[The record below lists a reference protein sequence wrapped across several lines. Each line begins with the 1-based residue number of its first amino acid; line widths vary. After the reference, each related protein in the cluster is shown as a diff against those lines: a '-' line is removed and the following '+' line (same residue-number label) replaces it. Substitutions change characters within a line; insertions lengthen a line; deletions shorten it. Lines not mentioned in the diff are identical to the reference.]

1 MAVSVKMGV
10 DINQFK
16 TGMAQAQQAIKTTNA
31 QLKAAAAEYK
41 ATGDK
46 EKYMAEQSK
55 LLKTQMAEQEKAVK
69 NAQSAMEAMRSAG
82 VDETS
87 AAYQKLAQQLASA
100 QTAMYQTQA
109 ALNSLGQEEQQAA
122 GGANELADNLKSIN
136 KKVSFDAVIGGIDK
150 ITSALS
156 NAVKKAV
163 SLGQSI
169 FNSLMDSARWA
180 DDVQT
185 SAQIYGVTVD
195 QYLRMEA
202 LVATGMDTSVDA
214 ILEAQQRL
222 RRGIGKESNDT
233 MKYLKQ
239 FGLVVT
245 EYGGKTSEGFDRMV
259 TDDQDEIFFRAGQA
273 IMEMGDA
280 FEQEAAAQAIFGRSW
295 RELIPLFKDYHD
307 VESFNQALAGMNVN
321 TEDQVKDLAELNDAM
336 SALEHDF
343 QVLKTDILASLAPTL
358 KDVAQALSEVVK
370 SVTEYLRT
378 DEGQAQLKRFADAI
392 AGIVED
398 ITNID
403 PEAVV
408 NTFATVVEG
417 IVSAFE
423 WITKH
428 WSEVKDALIAIGVG
442 FAAIKLAS
450 VGLTVAKVVTGF
462 KGLLGGGAS
471 AAAGASGA
479 GAGAG
484 AGAAGAG
491 TGGATAAG
499 AGAGAGANATAQA
512 TSPATAAGS
521 GFLSATAPT
530 AAYGSGASASLFGTN
545 VGLGAMAGEAGMG
558 GAIGGA
564 GSLTA
569 AGAFGGTALIAAG
582 VYFGGKYIASL
593 NDAARKAREVSTDMD
608 RFTDDFTKFE
618 NDYSFGGV
626 NKRSG
631 AEGYINSFYG
641 KTGDEV
647 IASGYRDM
655 QNLAIL
661 MGKDLLQ
668 MFDYVNTSGEQRNKL
683 IDMLSM
689 SGPDAAVAAMMLHYA
704 GVELEGSDRSKQ
716 QEGWAHWQQG
726 VTGTEAN
733 VTLSDFFDKSM
744 EYTDGRFRIK
754 GLEASNEIMPVING
768 MPLANMSGY
777 VMTSEQNKP
786 RFRNGILWYNRPD
799 VENQW
804 GVNGTWNPDEH
815 IKQTEATDAQNK
827 AADSMDAAAAIME
840 GLPEQVAAAINGS
853 KFSINLF
860 VGMMSGI
867 MGHANGLWNVP
878 WDGYP
883 AMLHRGERV
892 LTARENQQ
900 YTYNNY
906 FGNVNLNNGL
916 EIEALTESI
925 DRRNRRQRQGY
936 GS

>member
-16 TGMAQAQQAIKTTNA
+16 TGMQQAQQAIKTTNA

-150 ITSALS
+150 ITGALS

-214 ILEAQQRL
+214 ILEAQQRM
-222 RRGIGKESNDT
+222 RMGIGKESNDT
-233 MKYLKQ
+233 MKYLRQ
-239 FGLVVT
+239 FGLVVA
-245 EYGGKTSEGFDRMV
+245 EYGGKTSDGFERMV
-259 TDDQDEIFFRAGQA
+259 TDDQDELFFRAGQA
-273 IMEMGDA
+273 IMEMGES

-295 RELIPLFKDYHD
+295 RELIPLFEDYHD
-307 VESFNQALAGMNVN
+307 VESFNKALEGMNVN
-321 TEDQVKDLAELNDAM
+321 TEDQVKDLGELNDAM

-343 QVLKTDILASLAPTL
+343 QVLKNDILASLAPTL

-408 NTFATVVEG
+408 DTFATVVEG
-417 IVSAFE
+417 IVDAFQ
-423 WITKH
+423 WIADH
-428 WSEVKDALIAIGVG
+428 WEEVKAALIAIGVG

-450 VGLTVAKVVTGF
+450 VGLTIANVVGGF
-462 KGLLGGGAS
+462 KGILTKGGGS
-471 AAAGASGA
+471 AAAGAGASGA
-479 GAGAG
+479 GAGG
-484 AGAAGAG
+484 AGAAGA
-491 TGGATAAG
+491 
-499 AGAGAGANATAQA
+499 AGANATAQA
-512 TSPATAAGS
+512 TSAAQATSTAATAG
-521 GFLSATAPT
+521 GGLLTGTAPA
-530 AAYGSGASASLFGTN
+530 AAYGSGASATVFGSN
-545 VGLGAMAGEAGMG
+545 VGLGAMAGKAGMG
-558 GAIGGA
+558 GALGGA
-564 GSLTA
+564 GSLSL
-569 AGAFGGTALIAAG
+569 AGAAGGTALIAAA
-582 VYFGGKYIASL
+582 VYFGSKAVADL
-593 NDAARKAREVSTDMD
+593 NDAANKAREVSLDEERMVDTF
-608 RFTDDFTKFE
+608 RQYE
-618 NDYSFGGV
+618 QDYSFGGV
-626 NKRSG
+626 NKKAG
-631 AEGYINSFYG
+631 AENAITAFM
-641 KTGDEV
+641 KATGGD
-647 IASGYRDM
+647 AQANGYRQM
-655 QNLAIL
+655 QTLAMV
-661 MGKDLLQ
+661 MGPALYDL
-668 MFDYVNTSGEQRNKL
+668 FNYENTSGEKRNKL
-683 IDMLSM
+683 IDMLDM
-689 SGPDAAVAAMMLHYA
+689 DQQNAAVAGMMLHYA
-704 GVELEGSDRSKQ
+704 GVDLGGAEGAAAQAGYQNYLNFLRSGQ
-716 QEGWAHWQQG
+716 L
-726 VTGTEAN
+726 GTEAYT
-733 VTLSDFFDKSM
+733 TLGGYFNASTAY
-744 EYTDGRFRIK
+744 ENGRYVIH
-754 GLEASNEIMPVING
+754 GMGASNEIMPVING
-768 MPLANMSGY
+768 VPLANMSGY
-777 VMTSEQNKP
+777 VMTQEQNKP
-786 RFRNGILWYNRPD
+786 RFSNGILWYDRPD
-799 VENQW
+799 IENQW

-815 IKQTEATDAQNK
+815 NESAEAQSK
-827 AADSMDAAAAIME
+827 AADSMDAAAAVME
-840 GLPEQVAAAINGS
+840 GLPEQVASAVKGAT
-853 KFSINLF
+853 FSVNLF
-860 VGMMSGI
+860 AGLLNGI
-867 MGHANGLWNVP
+867 KGHANGLWNVP

-916 EIEALTESI
+916 EIDALTESI
-925 DRRNRRQRQGY
+925 ERQSRRKRAGF
-936 GS
+936 GAA